1 VLQPLD
7 PIIPTILNP
16 VPSIPQPPQPSP
28 TKDISRII
36 PPPPPDSDDEGF
48 ECDNLIADGS
58 DSLIS
63 ELRDLLLHRSK
74 GSSDTAAYYS
84 LVSKI
89 YGVALPT
96 DNRFEALM
104 TTTVFPVEIT
114 LDDDD
119 DISPSPRHSRKNS
132 TSKPTVIEEI
142 TEEEAMLASKKDQVH
157 KNKKQQGKEE
167 KHKSTREEREKSYNA
182 MVNRI
187 IADLTAS
194 PAKIVAFIDNKHY
207 SKFLKRSIMNKI
219 YGIDWEDKEDYDQYQ
234 LYAYDYFYCVNSD
247 QTMITLLSIDPKL
260 AKFNSLFD
268 NSAASLAAARSHN
281 VQMHATNGNIFIKK
295 FQEVEQ
301 LSDGFSFLK
310 PQDSILPNED
320 LTELPNFLIDVP
332 GTMNAR
338 SADLFNTDKLRANV
352 ISAANAISQNNVIP
366 ISNTCLL
373 PRTYRPAA
381 PGAPINVST
390 LLPYV
395 TLQSSIF
402 YANQLEPTELG
413 KEMSLQIKN
422 NATSNWRRDNTSL
435 SGFNNFDVTTMNTN
449 IVTTGLS
456 MEAPLLKLDLTNS
469 ALAYRVDHRYV
480 PKSVFNAID
489 SLKVPVAQDSVLGMN
504 DSPIATETC
513 GGDTAVFPFTG
524 TAGTIAFHLTLQTVP
539 PLRRSNAIFMG
550 SGLLQSTW
558 KPTEA
563 ISLTALKHAEYPSC
577 IYTLTHA
584 TTDNATPAG
593 NPANEKYV
601 MMQSLVRVPG
611 LTTIDIILPRRY
623 SEQNPTNAGAAMGQA
638 VIVPTTGSTVTTAYP
653 VAYTPLDICFVGA
666 GGLIEHNLCEYLY
679 SWGLDYDVSSISM
692 YLSNLAN
699 QVGISDT
706 LKAVHEMNVTLTQV
720 NPLLIG
726 SLTANNANLTPDT
739 QAAADVALSNHQIL
753 PTVPGNWPQTA
764 PLPSGYRINDCNI
777 TAYNKVMLNLAIAP
791 DLAPEGSMTMP
802 QHIGSVFC
810 ALWDRL
816 LALRHT
822 ICHQVFYSIIGIT
835 KESWDTG
842 FTNIEMK
849 SIQRLLYDHFSTQN
863 GRAMLLPSVNSK
875 ILDGL
880 YTHLFDRQLHKV
892 KVGIINDIDVS
903 VFGRFL
909 PGSLNFAA
917 STNLAGVPYTGLT
930 PHLLPDVW
938 VNLYCNNLP
947 KHMAS
952 FPPVGQ
958 EDSSYGFHQ
967 NMVAYKLNG
976 AVGPFE
982 VKDNN
987 WTYTYPLTSL
997 PDVKSEVRW
1006 NLRLWALQPA
1016 RVIANFV
1023 NGGLAQ
1029 TFPANGVGLYQR
1041 ATALDVNEIRAPGI
1055 LASNTTSLA
1064 VMNSG
1069 GERIIV
1075 FLTPVAATP
1084 LIRACQRLAP
1094 LAFPCWQCNS
1104 ITSTN
1109 SLNTSTDYVTEFQK
1123 TALAVMSN
1131 FHICAKSATREPSH
1145 STVAQMIDPNTSIE
1159 FAPASTGIPEPVS

>member
-1 VLQPLD
+1 
-7 PIIPTILNP
+7 
-16 VPSIPQPPQPSP
+16 
-28 TKDISRII
+28 
-36 PPPPPDSDDEGF
+36 
-48 ECDNLIADGS
+48 
-58 DSLIS
+58 
-63 ELRDLLLHRSK
+63 
-74 GSSDTAAYYS
+74 
-84 LVSKI
+84 
-89 YGVALPT
+89 
-96 DNRFEALM
+96 
-104 TTTVFPVEIT
+104 
-114 LDDDD
+114 
-119 DISPSPRHSRKNS
+119 
-132 TSKPTVIEEI
+132 
-142 TEEEAMLASKKDQVH
+142 
-157 KNKKQQGKEE
+157 
-167 KHKSTREEREKSYNA
+167 

-187 IADLTAS
+187 IADLTAA

-219 YGIDWEDKEDYDQYQ
+219 YGIDWESKEDYDQYQ
-234 LYAYDYFYCVNSD
+234 LYAYDYFNCVHRD
-247 QTMITLLSIDPKL
+247 QTIITLLSIDPKL

-310 PQDSILPNED
+310 PQDSILPHED

-373 PRTYRPAA
+373 PRTYRPAT
-381 PGAPINVST
+381 PGVPLNVST

-395 TLQSSIF
+395 SLQSSIF

-449 IVTTGLS
+449 VVTTGLS
-456 MEAPLLKLDLTNS
+456 MESPLLKLDLTNS
-469 ALAYRVDHRYV
+469 AVSYRVDHRYV

-489 SLKVPVAQDSVLGMN
+489 SFKVPVAQDSVLGMN

-513 GGDTAVFPFTG
+513 GGATAVFPFTG
-524 TAGTIAFHLTLQTVP
+524 TPGTIAFHLTLQTVP

-577 IYTLTHA
+577 IYTLTQA

-593 NPANEKYV
+593 NPANEKFV
-601 MMQSLVRVPG
+601 MMQSLIRVPG

-638 VIVPTTGSTVTTAYP
+638 VVVPTTGSTVTTAYP

-666 GGLIEHNLCEYLY
+666 GGLVEHNLCEYLY

-699 QVGISDT
+699 QVGIADT
-706 LKAVHEMNVTLTQV
+706 LKAVHEMNVTLTQL

-726 SLTANNANLTPDT
+726 AVNANNANLTPDS
-739 QAAADVALSNHQIL
+739 QAAANVALSNHQIL
-753 PTVPGNWPQTA
+753 PVVPGNWPQTA
-764 PLPSGYRINDCNI
+764 PLASGYRINDCNI

-791 DLAPEGSMTMP
+791 DLTPEGSMMMP

-947 KHMAS
+947 KHMVS

-958 EDSSYGFHQ
+958 EDSTYGFHD

-982 VKDNN
+982 HKDNN
-987 WTYTYPLTSL
+987 WTNTYPLTSL
-997 PDVKSEVRW
+997 PDVKAEVRW
-1006 NLRLWALQPA
+1006 NLRLWALQPV
-1016 RVIANFV
+1016 RTIATFTNAA
-1023 NGGLAQ
+1023 LAE
-1029 TFPANGVGLYQR
+1029 TFPANGAGLYQR
-1041 ATALDVNEIRAPGI
+1041 ATALDVNEVRAPGI

-1109 SLNTSTDYVTEFQK
+1109 TLNTSTDYMTEFQK

-1145 STVAQMIDPNTSIE
+1145 STTAQLIDPNTSIE
-1159 FAPASTGIPEPVS
+1159 FAPVSTDTPEPIS